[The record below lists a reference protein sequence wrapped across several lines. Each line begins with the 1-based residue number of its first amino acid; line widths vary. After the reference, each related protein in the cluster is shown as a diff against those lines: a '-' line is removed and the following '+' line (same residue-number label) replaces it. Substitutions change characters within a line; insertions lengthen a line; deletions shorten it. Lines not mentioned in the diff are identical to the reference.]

1 MPTIVKWKYVKALMA
16 ELQKPE
22 YKGLSDKQIAAALNA
37 PIPTGKT
44 VDAPPVVEE
53 RALSPVEVA
62 DVYEQPAEPE
72 QVPEL
77 GPSFAQEIGIGE
89 VFLCNVPQL
98 RVYIDSGDEDE
109 IKYDLAG
116 HILSG
121 VARRA
126 RAVNPDVTT
135 EEIMETETYKLK
147 AALVEQY
154 TEVADAE
161 VHEAVLDETLQVLR
175 GGAG

>member
-1 MPTIVKWKYVKALMA
+1 MPTIVKWKYVKPLMA

-22 YKGLSDKQIAAALNA
+22 YKGLSDEQIVTALNA
-37 PIPTGKT
+37 PIPTGKM
-44 VDAPPVVEE
+44 VDALVPVAEPDAIDD
-53 RALSPVEVA
+53 RTAAL
-62 DVYEQPAEPE
+62 AEPE
-72 QVPEL
+72 QVAEL

-98 RVYIDSGDEDE
+98 RTYIDSGDEAE

-126 RAVNPDVTT
+126 HGANPDVTT
-135 EEIMETETYKLK
+135 EEVVASEPYKLK
-147 AALVEQY
+147 AALVAGY
-154 TEVADAE
+154 TEIADPK
-161 VHEAVLDETLQVLR
+161 VLEAVLDESLQVLS
-175 GGAG
+175 GGAD

>member
-1 MPTIVKWKYVKALMA
+1 MPTIVKWKYVKPLMA

-44 VDAPPVVEE
+44 VDALVPV
-53 RALSPVEVA
+53 
-62 DVYEQPAEPE
+62 AEPEAIPGGGVVHAKQE

-77 GPSFAQEIGIGE
+77 GLSFAQEIGIGE
-89 VFLCNVPQL
+89 VFVENISQL
-98 RVYIDSGDEDE
+98 RTYIDSGDEAE

-126 RAVNPDVTT
+126 RAVKPDVTT
-135 EEIMETETYKLK
+135 AEIMATETYKLK

-161 VHEAVLDETLQVLR
+161 VHKAVLDETLQVLR

>member
-1 MPTIVKWKYVKALMA
+1 MPTIVKWKYVKPLMA

-22 YKGLSDKQIAAALNA
+22 YKGLSDEQIVTALNA
-37 PIPTGKT
+37 PMPTGKM
-44 VDAPPVVEE
+44 VDALVPVAEPDAIDD
-53 RALSPVEVA
+53 RTAAL
-62 DVYEQPAEPE
+62 AEPE
-72 QVPEL
+72 QVAEL

-98 RVYIDSGDEDE
+98 RTYIDSGDEAE
-109 IKYDLAG
+109 IKYDLVG
-116 HILSG
+116 YILSG

-126 RAVNPDVTT
+126 RAVKPDVTT

-161 VHEAVLDETLQVLR
+161 VHKAVLDETLQVLR

>member
-1 MPTIVKWKYVKALMA
+1 MPTIVKWKYVPLLMT

-22 YKGLSDKQIAAALNA
+22 YKGLSDKEIAANLNA
-37 PIPTGKT
+37 PIPTGKL
-44 VDAPPVVEE
+44 VDVPPVVEE
-53 RALSPVEVA
+53 RALSPVEIA
-62 DVYEQPAEPE
+62 EAYEQSAEPE
-72 QVPEL
+72 QAPEL

-89 VFLCNVPQL
+89 VFAENIRQL
-98 RVYIDSGDEDE
+98 RAYLASGDEAE

-126 RAVNPDVTT
+126 RAVKPDVTT
-135 EEIMETETYKLK
+135 EEIMATETYKRK
-147 AALVEQY
+147 AALVEHY

-161 VHEAVLDETLQVLR
+161 VHKAVLDETLQVLR